1 VGARLPRRLF
11 DLRAAA
17 VDVLVP
23 KEGKRR
29 RRAVYLA
36 TEWPS
41 ALEPAAGIFIREHA
55 LATQLHCDVSVVHL
69 SREPAESGLYD
80 VIRVGDD
87 ALPVWRVRYRR
98 FGRPLSYV
106 AFLRGARAAV
116 AAAEQTLGRSDVLHA
131 NSFLSA
137 CAALLIGR
145 RRRRPVIYSEHWSI
159 FLPENPGVLT
169 PGQLRL
175 ARFALSRADVVLPVS
190 EHLATAFR
198 RLEPGARY
206 RVIRNTFDDR
216 VFHPPTPRPPARTT
230 RRLLTV
236 GLLNGNRKG
245 VDILLESIALLA
257 GSRGGL
263 TLDVIGDGS
272 DRPQLEALAHRL
284 GISEVVAFHGART
297 KPEIAEHLREADL
310 FVLASRYENNPCAV
324 IEALA
329 CGLPVVAPRVGGLP
343 EIVDEHNGLLARPL
357 DAADL
362 AEHIAAALD
371 RDGWWDRREI
381 AARALRSY
389 GRAAVGAAIAD
400 AYERALRRSPSA
412 A

>member
-1 VGARLPRRLF
+1 VTDGA
-11 DLRAAA
+11 
-17 VDVLVP
+17 
-23 KEGKRR
+23 ETR

-41 ALEPAAGIFIREHA
+41 ALEPATGIFIREHA

-69 SREPAESGLYD
+69 SREPGESGFYD
-80 VIRVGDD
+80 VVRVADD
-87 ALPVWRVRYRR
+87 ALPVWRVHYRR
-98 FGRPLSYV
+98 FGRPLSYF

-116 AAAEQTLGRSDVLHA
+116 AAAEQTIGPADVLHA

-137 CAALLIGR
+137 CAALSIGS
-145 RRRRPVIYSEHWSI
+145 RRRRPVVYTEHWSI

-169 PGQLRL
+169 RGQLRL
-175 ARFALSRADVVLPVS
+175 ARLALSRADVVLPVS
-190 EHLATAFR
+190 EHLANAFR
-198 RLEPGARY
+198 RLEPRARY

-216 VFHPPTPRPPARTT
+216 VFHPPSDRPSPRPT

-245 VDILLESIALLA
+245 VDILLEAIALLA
-257 GSRGGL
+257 GRREDL
-263 TLDVIGDGS
+263 TLDVIGDGA
-272 DRPQLEALAHRL
+272 DRPQLEALAQRL
-284 GISEVVAFHGART
+284 GLSDVVAFQGA
-297 KPEIAEHLREADL
+297 KVKQEIAEQLREADL

-343 EIVDEHNGLLARPL
+343 EIVDEHNGLLARPH

-362 AEHIAAALD
+362 AEQIDAALD
-371 RDGWWDRREI
+371 RDGRWDRGEI
-381 AARALRSY
+381 ATRALRSY
-389 GRAAVGAAIAD
+389 GRVAVGAEIAD
-400 AYERALRRSPSA
+400 AYEEALRRSRSA